1 MSKFLMEQLNSFEHY
16 SFDESSKNITN
27 VNLTNSDVGEFLEI
41 IHLLDSKF
49 VEYNILHNFNIAIL
63 NKR

>member
-1 MSKFLMEQLNSFEHY
+1 MSKYFMEQLNSFEHY
-16 SFDESSKNITN
+16 NFDESSKNITN
-27 VNLTNSDVGEFLEI
+27 VSLGDSDVSDFLEI

-49 VEYNILHNFNIAIL
+49 IEYNILHNFNIRIL